1 MHCQEPNPTIEP
13 VAAPSGQSGSHTDG
27 LGSWVRLQSR
37 RVTNGSLRLLWSVSV
52 IMDEKTTLGGQSIR
66 NDADL
71 APPSPQSGNI
81 VPQRVLMIAI
91 SRRIADA
98 YC

>member
-1 MHCQEPNPTIEP
+1 
-13 VAAPSGQSGSHTDG
+13 
-27 LGSWVRLQSR
+27 
-37 RVTNGSLRLLWSVSV
+37 
-52 IMDEKTTLGGQSIR
+52 MDEKTTLGGQSIR